1 MRVKTAALL
10 AAPALAAGLVTWAF
24 RSKPYAIQAD
34 GRATITPAGRLRV
47 ALARQF
53 IKVAISA
60 SVRKLGFPK
69 LAMRRIEQWA
79 VPTAHGAAAVTCY
92 WPEATGS
99 LPVYINFHGGGFI
112 IGFPE
117 QDDRLCRYLAHYGPF
132 VVINVDYT
140 LAPKHPF
147 PAAVL
152 QCYEVVKWVHSHA
165 QALGYDASRLAVGGH
180 SAGGGIAAAIALLVR
195 KHQEFP
201 VALQLLDYP
210 SLNLAEPSSQKQVL
224 PNKKQALS
232 VKDAAF
238 FKHLYVP
245 CPADRRNPLASPLLA
260 HDVTGLPPALII
272 TAEND
277 LLRGDGRAYAD
288 KLRQQGVS
296 VEYHEFKGV
305 DHAFTHFGPKEPAQQ
320 AWNLML
326 TSLQSAFAVAE
337 PKELSGL

>member
-1 MRVKTAALL
+1 M
-10 AAPALAAGLVTWAF
+10 
-24 RSKPYAIQAD
+24 
-34 GRATITPAGRLRV
+34 RATEQRV
-47 ALARQF
+47 
-53 IKVAISA
+53 
-60 SVRKLGFPK
+60 
-69 LAMRRIEQWA
+69 
-79 VPTAHGAAAVTCY
+79 VPTAHGPAAITCY
-92 WPEATGS
+92 WPKATGP

-112 IGFPE
+112 IGFPG
-117 QDDRLCRYLAHYGPF
+117 QDDRLCRYLAHHGPC

-165 QALGYDASRLAVGGH
+165 QDLGYDANRLAVGGH
-180 SAGGGIAAAIALLVR
+180 SAGGSIAAALALLAR
-195 KHQEFP
+195 ERQEFP
-201 VALQLLDYP
+201 LVLQLLDYP
-210 SLNLAEPSSQKQVL
+210 SLNLAEPSRQKHVL
-224 PNKKQALS
+224 ANKKQALS
-232 VKDAAF
+232 VEDAAF

-260 HDVTGLPPALII
+260 LDVAGLPPALII

-288 KLRQQGVS
+288 KLLRQGVP

-320 AWNLML
+320 AWDLML
-326 TSLQSAFAVAE
+326 KALQTAFAT
-337 PKELSGL
+337 S

>member
-1 MRVKTAALL
+1 MRIKTAALV
-10 AAPALAAGLVTWAF
+10 AVPALAAGLVTWAF
-24 RSKPYAIQAD
+24 QSKPYALQAD
-34 GRATITPAGRLRV
+34 GCATITPAGRLRV

-53 IKVAISA
+53 IKLSISA
-60 SVRKLGFPK
+60 SVRILGFPK
-69 LAMRRIEQWA
+69 LGMRRIEQRV
-79 VPTAHGAAAVTCY
+79 VPTAHGAAAITCY
-92 WPEATGS
+92 WPEATGP

-117 QDDRLCRYLAHYGPF
+117 QDDRLCRYLAHYGPC
-132 VVINVDYT
+132 VVINVDYI

-165 QALGYDASRLAVGGH
+165 QTLGYDASRLAVGGH
-180 SAGGGIAAAIALLVR
+180 SAGGGIAAAIALLACER
-195 KHQEFP
+195 QEFSL
-201 VALQLLDYP
+201 ALQLLDYP
-210 SLNLAEPSSQKQVL
+210 SLNLAEPSSQKHVL
-224 PNKKQALS
+224 PDKKQALS

-238 FKHLYVP
+238 FKHLYAP

-260 HDVTGLPPALII
+260 PAVTGLSPALII

-277 LLRGDGRAYAD
+277 LLLSDGRAYAD
-288 KLRQQGVS
+288 KLRQQGVP
-296 VEYHEFKGV
+296 VEYHEFRGV

-337 PKELSGL
+337 RKES